1 MFDSLRF
8 FRSLMLVAGLA
19 VLGACSGSSD
29 AELLAS
35 ARGYLA
41 KRENAAAIIEL
52 RNLLQ
57 QNPEQREGRFLLGKA
72 LLETGDVAGAEVQ
85 LQRAL
90 DAGQPDNEVLP
101 LLASAMVALQK
112 STLLVQ
118 QYGSVELKDD
128 RAAAEFQTQLA
139 IAHMSNNAMGK
150 AEAAV
155 AGALQ
160 RAPAYAPAALLQA
173 QLKAARGD
181 LADAQILV
189 EELLKRA
196 PDNAAAWAL
205 KGDLLTRSNGA
216 DGAPALAAYRKAL
229 DLQPA
234 LVQAH
239 VAIMSLLVAKR
250 DFDAVAKHWDEMKK
264 VLPQHPE
271 TQYFEGVLALSK
283 GDAKRVRDITA
294 GLLRGAQPDQRVLVL
309 AGQAEILLGSM
320 TQAEA
325 LLGKAVA
332 IAPKVAAPRR
342 MLAQVYLR
350 SGQSDKALAILRP
363 LLEGSV
369 ADAGLLVLLAR
380 AQLMGGDAKS
390 AEANFNRA
398 AKLEPGDKRILAS
411 AALTR
416 LGKGQGTAALGE
428 LEAVAAA
435 DAGTTAD
442 LALISERLRREEFD
456 AALKAVNAL
465 SAKQPQ
471 MALPDFLRGRIA
483 LQRRDL
489 PAARKSF
496 EAALVKEPEYFEAVA
511 NLAVMDMAEG
521 KPEAAR
527 ARFEAVLQRDPRN
540 VNAHMA
546 LARLAARTGASK
558 ENVVK
563 LIEGAI
569 KANPALPA
577 PRAALVDLYMASGD
591 MALAL
596 SAAQTAVA
604 AAPDD
609 PDLLDRLGRVQQA
622 SGDVNQ
628 AIPTFTK
635 MAVLQPTS
643 ALPHLRLADVH
654 MANKNADAA
663 AASVRR
669 AMLADPRSVPAQR
682 AGIELALR
690 DKQPALALAIA
701 RTVQTQR
708 PDEALGFLLE
718 GEIELDQQKHEL
730 AIAALRQALA
740 KSNGAEAAPRLHL
753 ALLGAKQNA
762 EADRM
767 AGSWVKAHPDDI
779 GFALHLS
786 ALASKQ
792 GNPALAESRYRDV
805 LKRQPDNV
813 LALNNLAFLLVKQK
827 KPGAVALAEQAVK
840 LAPEQP
846 LFMDTLALGYAQ
858 DNQLPK
864 ALELQKRVVTLAPG
878 MPDYRLTLAK
888 LQIQAGDTVAARAEL
903 AKLVALGKGFSSQEE
918 VASLLKTLGS

>member
-101 LLASAMVALQK
+101 LLASAMVALKK

-181 LADAQILV
+181 LADAQTLV

-205 KGDLLTRSNGA
+205 KGDLLARSNGA

-234 LVQAH
+234 LVPAH

-250 DFDAVAKHWDEMKK
+250 DFDAVAKHWEEMKK

-271 TQYFEGVLALSK
+271 TQYFEGVLAFSK
-283 GDAKRVRDITA
+283 GDAKRVREITA
-294 GLLRGAQPDQRVLVL
+294 LLLRSPQPDSRVLLL
-309 AGQAEILLGSM
+309 AGQAELQLNAI

-325 LLGKAVA
+325 LLGKAVLV
-332 IAPKVAAPRR
+332 APKSAPPRH
-342 MLAQVYLR
+342 MLAEVYLR
-350 SGQSDKALAILRP
+350 TGQAEKALGLLKP
-363 LLEGSV
+363 VLEGPAPD
-369 ADAGLLVLLAR
+369 ADLLVLLGR
-380 AQLMGGDAKS
+380 AQLMTGDAMS
-390 AEANFNRA
+390 AEASFNRA
-398 AKLEPGDKRILAS
+398 AKLRPNDKRLLTS
-411 AALTR
+411 AALSR
-416 LGKGQGTAALGE
+416 LGKGQGAAALSE
-428 LEAVAAA
+428 LETVAAS

-442 LALISERLRREEFD
+442 LALISERLRRREFD

-465 SAKQPQ
+465 AAKQPK
-471 MALPDFLRGRIA
+471 MALPDFLRARIA
-483 LQRRDL
+483 LQRGD
-489 PAARKSF
+489 PTAARRGF
-496 EAALVKEPEYFEAVA
+496 EAALVKDPAFFQAVA
-511 NLAVMDMAEG
+511 SLATLDIADG
-521 KPEAAR
+521 KPDVAR
-527 ARFEAVLQRDPRN
+527 GRFEAVLQRDPAN
-540 VNAHMA
+540 VNAHLA
-546 LARLAARTGASK
+546 LAQMAARGGASK
-558 ENVVK
+558 ENVAK

-569 KANPALPA
+569 NANPAAPG
-577 PRAALVDLYMASGD
+577 PRAALIDHYMAAGD
-591 MALAL
+591 AALAL
-596 SAAQTAVA
+596 SAAQVAVA

-622 SGDVNQ
+622 AGNMNQ
-628 AIPTFTK
+628 AIPIFSQVV
-635 MAVLQPTS
+635 ALQPTS
-643 ALPHLRLADVH
+643 ALPLLRLADAH

-669 AMLADPRSVPAQR
+669 AMLADPRSLPAQR
-682 AGIELALR
+682 AGIALALR
-690 DKQPALALAIA
+690 EKQPAQALTIA

-708 PDEALGFLLE
+708 PDDALGFLLE
-718 GEIELDQQKHEL
+718 GEIELMRHNHEL
-730 AIAALRQALA
+730 AIAAMRKGLSRPNA
-740 KSNGAEAAPRLHL
+740 AEVAPRLHL
-753 ALLGAKQNA
+753 ALLDAKQNA

-767 AGSWVKAHPDDI
+767 ATSWVKAHPDDI

-786 ALASKQ
+786 DLASTQ
-792 GNPALAESRYRDV
+792 GNPGLAESRYRDV

-813 LALNNLAFLLVKQK
+813 LALNNLAYLLVKQK

-840 LAPEQP
+840 LAPDRP

-864 ALELQKRVVTLAPG
+864 ALELQKRVVAREPG
-878 MPDYRLTLAK
+878 IPDYRLTLAK

-903 AKLVALGKGFSSQEE
+903 AKLVALGKEFSSQEE